1 MADKNSFVEK
11 VDDFFKAVE
20 YGQCY
25 TYYLERVIHEERS
38 AHTDVT
44 YLHIPFKSRLEIGW
58 QATHDLRLLETQL
71 IKIRVIS
78 LYQTLMR

>member
-1 MADKNSFVEK
+1 MTI
-11 VDDFFKAVE
+11 FFKAVE

-25 TYYLERVIHEERS
+25 TYYLERVHHEERS

-58 QATHDLRLLETQL
+58 QATYDLRLLETQV
-71 IKIRVIS
+71 IKNKGDIAVSNFDEAIN
-78 LYQTLMR
+78 YF